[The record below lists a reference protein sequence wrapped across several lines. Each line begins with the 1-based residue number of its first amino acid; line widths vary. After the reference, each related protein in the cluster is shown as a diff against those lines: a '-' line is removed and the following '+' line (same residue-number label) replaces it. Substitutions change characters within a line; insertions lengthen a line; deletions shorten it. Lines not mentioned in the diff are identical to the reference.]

1 MESSS
6 HGYRVSR
13 WLWCAFG
20 LAVWITVGL
29 VGAWG
34 VRRAWRQAQV
44 DEFRRSVEAVA
55 ALAGYRQWSQPWE
68 SDPAWQELEG
78 QLGID
83 LVPLAALGEGSREP
97 SSGQVH
103 WLLSPSGQLHA
114 TVTVPLAAPT
124 AGVGAIRG
132 TRVISDRR
140 ADWFWWTLWTAVG
153 MTIAALARVSI
164 RRVQMESPWVP
175 TELGPWREWAES
187 IADRQPQDGLPILQH
202 SDSPL
207 AVRLNMLAAQY
218 NARQE
223 EREHAAARLQL
234 VFGHL
239 SEGVLAVDSQGRVIM
254 MNSVLRE
261 QLGLGSEEFYQ
272 RPLVEVVRIPRVVD
286 LLEHVLK
293 TKQGNDQTVEVGTR
307 YLRLL
312 AAPLPQEDGEAGVLL
327 TAIDVSATQRSE
339 LARREFI
346 AGASHELKTPLAAIR
361 AYTETLQA
369 IHQED
374 PEAAQRFL
382 GNILVQADRMD
393 RLVTGMLQLA
403 RAESGALKL
412 KLERIDAV
420 AAIRPCLE
428 GAIGLA
434 QTKGIAIDA
443 KLPSTQ
449 LLLRTDRDALQTIAS
464 NLLSNAVRYTPA
476 GGQIELE
483 LFQEQ
488 QQVVLRVSDTGIGIA
503 EADRERIF
511 ERFYRVQKDRSQ
523 DTGGTGL
530 GLAIVK
536 QLVQVLDGS
545 VEVSGRKGE
554 GTCFEIRLPGV
565 GFTQS
570 SSKSGGQSAQ
580 SR

>member
-1 MESSS
+1 M
-6 HGYRVSR
+6 
-13 WLWCAFG
+13 
-20 LAVWITVGL
+20 GL

-55 ALAGYRQWSQPWE
+55 ALAPYRQWSQPWE
-68 SDPAWQELEG
+68 SDPAWQQLEG

-83 LVPLAALGEGSREP
+83 LVPLAALGQSSHGSSRELSREP
-97 SSGQVH
+97 SSGRVN
-103 WLLSPSGQLHA
+103 WLLSPSGQWHA
-114 TVTVPLAAPT
+114 TVSVPLAVPT

-132 TRVISDRR
+132 TRAISDRR
-140 ADWFWWTLWTAVG
+140 ADWFWWTLWTVVG
-153 MTIAALARVSI
+153 ATVAALAWLST
-164 RRVQMESPWVP
+164 RRAQAESPWVP
-175 TELGPWREWAES
+175 TELGPWRDWAES
-187 IADRQPQDGLPILQH
+187 TAERQPRDGLPILQH

-207 AVRLNMLAAQY
+207 AMRLNMLAAQY
-218 NARQE
+218 NARLE
-223 EREHAAARLQL
+223 ELEHSAARSQSVL
-234 VFGHL
+234 GHL
-239 SEGVLAVDSQGRVIM
+239 SEGVLAVDSHGRVIM
-254 MNSVLRE
+254 INSVLRQ

-272 RPLVEVVRIPRVVD
+272 RRLVEVVRIPRVVE
-286 LLEHVLK
+286 LLDHVLK
-293 TKQGNDQTVEVGTR
+293 TQQANDQMVEVGSGPR

-361 AYTETLQA
+361 AYTETLQT

-382 GNILVQADRMD
+382 NNILVQADRMD
-393 RLVTGMLQLA
+393 RLVSGMLQLA

-434 QTKGIAIDA
+434 QTKGIAIHV

-449 LLLRTDRDALQTIAS
+449 LLLLTDRDALQTIAS

-483 LFQEQ
+483 LFQQQ

-545 VEVSGRKGE
+545 VEVTGRKGE